1 MTGNIAGRS
10 EEEVKQFVLERLSQ
24 WIKTSV
30 EDVDVTD
37 DMEFTILSQ
46 IYDNIVCD
54 KMLSKPQAKYLESKL
69 EDDLQEHIDVL
80 ATGCRGS
87 IIIEI
92 DALSIYPDA
101 WAMYCRPG
109 AYACTRS

>member
-30 EDVDVTD
+30 EEADVTD
-37 DMEFTILSQ
+37 DMEVTILSQ
-46 IYDNIVCD
+46 IYDKIVCD

-87 IIIEI
+87 IILQI
-92 DALSIYPDA
+92 DALSIYPDV
-101 WAMYCRPG
+101 WGMYCRPG
-109 AYACTRS
+109 TYACTRS